1 MKTILSIQSQVSF
14 GAVGNTL
21 ATMVANVM
29 DIDIATVNTISL
41 VAHPG
46 YGIRAGGI
54 TSDTDLSSILT
65 AISTLDLWAD
75 IGMITT
81 GYMAEVS
88 QVGLTHTAI
97 NNAKSHLLTSPLS
110 VLIDPAFGDHGR
122 HYNDKGIAHAI
133 RDQLLPVADI
143 ITPNRFEAS
152 FLSGMDITDAT
163 TAVSAGRTLLSR
175 YGNMTTVIITG
186 IIQDNQS
193 MDILIQGDQIMHHT
207 APRLD
212 HNANGFA
219 GGGDLFASLLSG
231 YLMKGV
237 DMAKAFQTTADMTG
251 RILKHLDKQKE
262 RDISRHA
269 IMACFN
275 DG

>member
-54 TSDTDLSSILT
+54 TSDADLSSILT

-81 GYMAEVS
+81 GYMAKNT
-88 QVGLTHTAI
+88 QVGLTRTAI
-97 NNAKSHLLTSPLS
+97 DSAKSRPLASPLS
-110 VLIDPAFGDHGR
+110 VLIDPAFGDHGK
-122 HYNDKGIAHAI
+122 HYNDAGIAHAI
-133 RDQLLPVADI
+133 RNELLPVADI
-143 ITPNRFEAS
+143 ITPNRFEAC
-152 FLSGMDITDAT
+152 FLSGMNIADAT
-163 TAVSAGRTLLSR
+163 TASSAGRTLLSR
-175 YGNMTTVIITG
+175 YENMKTVIITG
-186 IIQDNQS
+186 IVQDSQS
-193 MDILIQGDQIMHHT
+193 MDILIQRDQIMHHT

-237 DMAKAFQTTADMTG
+237 DMGKAFQTTADLTG

-262 RDISRHA
+262 RDIFRHA